1 MAELTSE
8 LALRVAE
15 QLMGHRP
22 ERVEPFRPA
31 VGGDDS
37 HTFRLWAGGEPMLL
51 KIKKRPG
58 SPVGVY
64 FYGRIKEAGV
74 PVPALLAFSRD
85 AGPRGEACVVWQ
97 WVDGV
102 PAAWGPGEPC
112 PYDEAEFG
120 RLLRRIHDLRFDGPF
135 GFLGDDISERSFT
148 CGPDLAPTSNTWPGF
163 FLCDGAA
170 RRFFD
175 KGYLSRSEADNLAS
189 LPELLDEEVG
199 NADARLLHM
208 GDIMHNGNMI
218 VDPRSRRILAVVD
231 YVESM
236 AGDPRWELAWVDYYF
251 DLFPFYQ
258 ASFDMA
264 RFRAAYGTDH
274 DPTDATGRF
283 YLAAILLFAKLLWFK
298 AGEPRTQWALNT
310 VKNIL
315 AGFRDSRQG
324 ETARRT

>member
-1 MAELTSE
+1 MAEPTLE
-8 LALRVAE
+8 QVLRVAE
-15 QLMGHRP
+15 QLIGRPP
-22 ERVEPFRPA
+22 ERIQPFRPA
-31 VGGDDS
+31 VGGNDS
-37 HTFRLWAGGEPMLL
+37 HGFRLWAGGEPMLL

-58 SPVGVY
+58 TPVGIC
-64 FYGRIKEAGV
+64 FYRRIKEAGV
-74 PVPALLAFSRD
+74 PAPELLAFGTD

-112 PYDEAEFG
+112 PYDEAELG
-120 RLLRRIHDLRFDGPF
+120 RLLRRIHDLRLDGPF

-148 CGPDLAPTSNTWPGF
+148 CAPDLAPTSNTWAGF
-163 FLCDGAA
+163 FLCDRAA

-175 KGYLSRSEADNLAS
+175 KGCLSRSEADILAS
-189 LPELLDEEVG
+189 LPELLAEELG
-199 NADARLLHM
+199 KAEPRLLHM

-218 VDPRSRRILAVVD
+218 IDPRSRRILAVVD

-251 DLFPFYQ
+251 DLFPFNR

-298 AGEPRTQWALNT
+298 AGEPRTRWALDT
-310 VKNIL
+310 LKNIL
-315 AGFRDSRQG
+315 AGFRGSRPR
-324 ETARRT
+324 ETAT